1 MKRRYAAIALPIL
14 VCGATVAGAAPASA
28 RAIDPDDPHHPQRT
42 IVQHPETTVVIQVP
56 VDDTANEIAQT
67 IAGAV
72 VGAGLASGALWY
84 YYRRHPYAR

>member
-1 MKRRYAAIALPIL
+1 MKIRYAVIALPIL
-14 VCGATVAGAAPASA
+14 VCGATVAGAAQASA
-28 RAIDPDDPHHPQRT
+28 RAIDPEDPHHPQQT
-42 IVQHPETTVVIQVP
+42 IVEHQQTTVVEVP